1 MRQKLIEQFD
11 KQIYFE
17 IENELNKHLL
27 KNGIMKDELIK
38 YKNKYK
44 SKITEWKKDIN
55 NLKLCD
61 SYLSK
66 HIFLKSINFTV
77 EDWKKIRKENHYN
90 ELFLEQGINKKL
102 YKLVKIEIYILK
114 KTKEERATYM
124 RE

>member
-27 KNGIMKDELIK
+27 KNGIIKSELIK

-44 SKITEWKKDIN
+44 SKIIEWKKDIN
-55 NLKLCD
+55 NLKLCE
-61 SYLSK
+61 SYLAK

-77 EDWKKIRKENHYN
+77 EDWKEIRKENYYY

-102 YKLVKIEIYILK
+102 YKLAKIEEYLNSKI
-114 KTKEERATYM
+114 
-124 RE
+124 